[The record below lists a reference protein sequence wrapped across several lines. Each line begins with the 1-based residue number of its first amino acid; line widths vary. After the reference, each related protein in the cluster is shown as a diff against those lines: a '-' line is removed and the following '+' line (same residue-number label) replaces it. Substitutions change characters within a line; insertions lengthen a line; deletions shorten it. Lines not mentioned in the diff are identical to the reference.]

1 MSDVADGLVDPNEDF
16 EGALAGAAGIEL
28 PEERVGGDEDTSVAA
43 GLTGL
48 TEGQPRDEGGRFTP
62 AAPASAE
69 ETPAAGPEEGQPAAE
84 EEAAA
89 NPALAAL
96 LEQHGGNPE
105 AALEALVQERENA
118 QSLIGRQGSQLGELR
133 SELDQLKGYV
143 EALGNQPTQTPDLP
157 LVNDDIVEGL
167 ETLHEQRGARG
178 MMEWVIENRPE
189 LIETA
194 EQVWAAEDPVTAAGF
209 RARREAF
216 QVLGSQEQAP
226 ATQPQYD
233 PVIESMRQERA
244 LGNTIDQARADLG
257 ISEQDW
263 PAVRD
268 HITAAFEDEN
278 TSSLIKKAV
287 VSPDPGQQLEGMK
300 NLMQVARARAA
311 AAATADAT
319 SQASA
324 AAAQAAADRKKAAT
338 VVTSALRPAG
348 AAQPAQGEQTS
359 EERKS
364 AFKQALLATEVTSV
378 ADGLTGLS

>member
-1 MSDVADGLVDPNEDF
+1 MADVADGLVDPNEDF

-28 PEERVGGDEDTSVAA
+28 PGERSGGDEDTSIAA

-48 TEGQPRDEGGRFTP
+48 TEEQPRDAEGRFTP
-62 AAPASAE
+62 AAPASSE
-69 ETPAAGPEEGQPAAE
+69 ETSPAEGPEEGQPAA
-84 EEAAA
+84 EAAA

-96 LEQHGGNPE
+96 LEQHGGDPE
-105 AALEALVQERENA
+105 AALEALITERENA
-118 QSLIGRQGSQLGELR
+118 QSLIGRQGNQLGELR

-143 EALGNQPTQTPDLP
+143 EALGSQPEPRADLP

-167 ETLHEQRGARG
+167 ESLQEQRGTRG
-178 MMEWVIENRPE
+178 MMDWVIENRPD

-194 EQVWAAEDPVTAAGF
+194 EQVWAAEDPVMAAGF

-216 QVLGSQEQAP
+216 QILGEREQAP
-226 ATQPQYD
+226 AQVSD
-233 PVIESMRQERA
+233 PVIESMRAERA

-268 HITAAFEDEN
+268 HITAVFEDEN
-278 TSSLIKKAV
+278 TPSLIKNAV
-287 VSPDPGQQLEGMK
+287 VSTDPEQQLEGMK
-300 NLMQVARARAA
+300 NLMQVARSRAA

-319 SQASA
+319 TQATA
-324 AAAQAAADRKKAAT
+324 AAAEQAADRKKAAT
-338 VVTSALRPAG
+338 VVTGALRPSG
-348 AAQPAQGEQTS
+348 VAQPAPGEQTS

-364 AFKQALLATEVTSV
+364 AFKEALLKTEVTSV